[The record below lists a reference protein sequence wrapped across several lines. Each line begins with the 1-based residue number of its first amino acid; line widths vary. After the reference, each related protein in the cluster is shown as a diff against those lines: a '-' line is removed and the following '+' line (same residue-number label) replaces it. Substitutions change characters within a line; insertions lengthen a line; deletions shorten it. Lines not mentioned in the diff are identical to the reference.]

1 MLQNTQ
7 NYLIQIIEKVINIKS
22 DYAEAYYY
30 KGISLR
36 EIKLIEKAIENYEKA
51 FKINPNLNN
60 LFGSLVFAKHCL
72 CDWKFYEKDLEIL
85 EKEILKNKNISKPF
99 TILSIFDSSP
109 LQRISAEINVKDKFQ
124 NTKSLGPILKR
135 EPSKKIRLGY
145 YSSDFRN
152 HAMSYLLAGLFEL
165 HDKSKFELIAFS
177 LGPEKK
183 DEMTE
188 RIASTFDKFIET
200 NYSKAEVSPV
210 TGSASIMGTL
220 TDLIARGQLRS
231 LAISLVL
238 VFLVTSLVFRSF
250 QAGLYSVF
258 PLGGAV
264 ILVFGFMAYFGIELN
279 TATSML
285 TSILIGVGIDYTI
298 HFLWHYR
305 QFVRKGMDG
314 QEAVIQTLTTSGKG
328 IIFNAFSVMV
338 GFIILMVSGFLPIF
352 FFGFVIIFSIGM
364 CLIGALALLPALV
377 VWTKPRFIFGE
388 AKSES

>member
-1 MLQNTQ
+1 M
-7 NYLIQIIEKVINIKS
+7 
-22 DYAEAYYY
+22 
-30 KGISLR
+30 
-36 EIKLIEKAIENYEKA
+36 
-51 FKINPNLNN
+51 
-60 LFGSLVFAKHCL
+60 
-72 CDWKFYEKDLEIL
+72 
-85 EKEILKNKNISKPF
+85 
-99 TILSIFDSSP
+99 
-109 LQRISAEINVKDKFQ
+109 
-124 NTKSLGPILKR
+124 
-135 EPSKKIRLGY
+135 
-145 YSSDFRN
+145 
-152 HAMSYLLAGLFEL
+152 
-165 HDKSKFELIAFS
+165 
-177 LGPEKK
+177 
-183 DEMTE
+183 
-188 RIASTFDKFIET
+188 
-200 NYSKAEVSPV
+200 
-210 TGSASIMGTL
+210 
-220 TDLIARGQLRS
+220 
-231 LAISLVL
+231 
-238 VFLVTSLVFRSF
+238 
-250 QAGLYSVF
+250 
-258 PLGGAV
+258 